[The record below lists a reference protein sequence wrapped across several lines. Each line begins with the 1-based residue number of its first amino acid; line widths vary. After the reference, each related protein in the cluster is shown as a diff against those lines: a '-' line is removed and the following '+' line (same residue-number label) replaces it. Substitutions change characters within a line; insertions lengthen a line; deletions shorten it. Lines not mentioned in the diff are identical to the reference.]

1 MDFLGVL
8 GIDKGGKTLK
18 QRLGPPEAASVGAQH
33 TGISLGPEKGGGTEA
48 FALGSKF
55 KEEWVKT
62 DFMFRKSMRVA
73 MWERIVGVQPGGR
86 GPSLRS
92 Q

>member
-55 KEEWVKT
+55 KEVLIRNQGT
-62 DFMFRKSMRVA
+62 N
-73 MWERIVGVQPGGR
+73 
-86 GPSLRS
+86 
-92 Q
+92 